1 MAAIGSG
8 VIPLVGA
15 QNVRITNLVIA
26 IPNSEVNHSLSDGLK
41 VVEFRARGTA
51 EIKYAFTALESGT
64 KYMTVPACS
73 SQTFDGLTLNGKTL
87 YLQTSAA
94 TVIEIIEFY

>member
-15 QNVRITNLVIA
+15 QNVRITNLVVA
-26 IPNSEVNHSLSDGLK
+26 LAATEVIHTLSDGLK
-41 VVEFRARGTA
+41 VVEFRARGTS
-51 EIKYAFTALESGT
+51 EIKYSFTASESGT
-64 KYMTVPACS
+64 NYMSVPPCS
-73 SQTFDGLTLNGKTL
+73 TQSFTGLTLSGKSL
-87 YLQTSAA
+87 YLQTSTP